1 MSEFAVQ
8 DIYKAFRRQKPGG
21 RPGKRGGMVQIAR
34 VAWALLLVQL
44 ALPATAWLLSTPMST
59 LRSSSQAKL
68 AHRPNPPAMAQ
79 QRTSLQR
86 LRASSSS
93 LAADPE
99 TAWAQHSSGDSSPL
113 GLIASSLEVLRPA
126 SGEVVNVK
134 ELVGNG
140 KGLVVFMRHIG

>member
-1 MSEFAVQ
+1 VT
-8 DIYKAFRRQKPGG
+8 
-21 RPGKRGGMVQIAR
+21 IAR

-44 ALPATAWLLSTPMST
+44 ALPATAWLLPTPMST
-59 LRSSSQAKL
+59 LHSSSQAKL
-68 AHRPNPPAMAQ
+68 AHRTNPPALLRAAQ
-79 QRTSLQR
+79 RSSLQR

-134 ELVGNG
+134 EFVGNG
-140 KGLVVFMRHIG
+140 KGFVVFMRHIG